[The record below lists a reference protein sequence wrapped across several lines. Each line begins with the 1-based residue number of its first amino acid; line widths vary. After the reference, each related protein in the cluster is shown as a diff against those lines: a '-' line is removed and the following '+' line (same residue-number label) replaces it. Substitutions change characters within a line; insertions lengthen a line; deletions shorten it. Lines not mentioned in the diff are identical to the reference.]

1 VLLHSTARAGKL
13 WAEERWRALGEWLE
27 GQGFVC
33 VLPWGTEEERARAER
48 ISQALAK
55 PRVPAR
61 LSLEEAGGLIGHAH
75 AVVGLDT
82 GLMHL
87 AAALRVPV
95 LGVFC
100 DSEPLD
106 AHPLG
111 SGPMAYLGGV
121 GSPPSAE
128 QVIEAVKK
136 IV

>member
-1 VLLHSTARAGKL
+1 
-13 WAEERWRALGEWLE
+13 
-27 GQGFVC
+27 
-33 VLPWGTEEERARAER
+33 
-48 ISQALAK
+48 
-55 PRVPAR
+55 
-61 LSLEEAGGLIGHAH
+61 
-75 AVVGLDT
+75 
-82 GLMHL
+82 
-87 AAALRVPV
+87 V